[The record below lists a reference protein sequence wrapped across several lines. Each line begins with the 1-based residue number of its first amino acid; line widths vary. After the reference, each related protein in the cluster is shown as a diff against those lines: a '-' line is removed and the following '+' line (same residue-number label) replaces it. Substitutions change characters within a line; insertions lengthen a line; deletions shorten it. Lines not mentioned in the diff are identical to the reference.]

1 VAESLRTEAEVM
13 QCWKRHG
20 EPLVSVVC
28 TTHNHARYVD
38 QAIVGFLMQ
47 VTSFP
52 VEIVIHDDVSTDA
65 TRSVIDGYARRY
77 PNIIRTIYQTENQY
91 SLGRTSAIIA
101 FTHCRGRYLA
111 FCEGDDYWT
120 DPQKLQ
126 LQCDFLESDPSYSL
140 VFHNC
145 RLQREAK
152 GDSRDE
158 VACHLAGTTFTL
170 NDVVLKDWFIPSQSM
185 LFRRAD
191 LELPEWLHRV
201 FGLDY
206 AMHLL
211 LAEKGKIGYIDRI
224 MGVYRI
230 NAASISANRP
240 GGFFQIKHIQT
251 LSYFNFH
258 TGFRHDQTITT
269 RLDRERELLYLAY
282 LSTRPRHVRLLS
294 MDYYRFKV
302 KNLMARRRRRVPEQG
317 PSVTSAI

>member
-1 VAESLRTEAEVM
+1 VAEPLRTEAEVM
-13 QCWKRHG
+13 QRWGGRV
-20 EPLVSVVC
+20 EPLVSIVC
-28 TTHNHARYVD
+28 TTYNHARYVE
-38 QAIVGFLMQ
+38 QAIAGFLMQ
-47 VTSFP
+47 VTRFP
-52 VEIVIHDDVSTDA
+52 FEIVIHDDVSTDD
-65 TRSVIDGYARRY
+65 TRTVVDAYASRY
-77 PNIIRTIYQTENQY
+77 PSIIRTIYQTENQY
-91 SLGRTSAIIA
+91 SQGRTTPIIA
-101 FTHCRGRYLA
+101 FAHCRGRYIA

-126 LQCDFLESDPSYSL
+126 LQCDLLEADPSYSL

-145 RLQREAK
+145 RLQQEAK
-152 GDSRDE
+152 GNSRDE
-158 VACHLAGTTFTL
+158 VACHLAETSFGL
-170 NDVVLKDWFIPSQSM
+170 QDVVLRDWFIPSQSM
-185 LFRRAD
+185 VFRKAD

-211 LAEKGKIGYIDRI
+211 LAEKGRIGYIDRI

-258 TGFRHDQTITT
+258 TGFRHDKIIAK

-282 LSTRPRHVRLLS
+282 LSARPRHVRLLS

-302 KNLMARRRRRVPEQG
+302 KNLLARRRRRVPEPAPG
-317 PSVTSAI
+317 LARAA